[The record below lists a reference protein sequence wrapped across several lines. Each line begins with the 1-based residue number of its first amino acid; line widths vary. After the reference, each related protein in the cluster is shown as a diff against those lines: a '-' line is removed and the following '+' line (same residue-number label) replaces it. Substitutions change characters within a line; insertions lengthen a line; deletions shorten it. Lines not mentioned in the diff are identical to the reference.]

1 MHRLFLFFVLLIFSC
16 NNTKSLESEVLP
28 ENVELPSSGLQLPVL
43 SEEARDA
50 LVSWQRFQEF
60 ENDLKR
66 INTGSLTRFSAESE
80 RMAVAVDTLQNTIP
94 EALNTTIISSRMRV
108 VNTRVKLLHEV
119 LHQRG
124 SDSLVLLANL
134 KETNIAFVNL
144 LAQIQAKFEKQ
155 RIDKMART
163 DENIEANKRLQ
174 TNDSI

>member
-1 MHRLFLFFVLLIFSC
+1 MHRFFFFFILLILGC
-16 NNTKSLESEVLP
+16 NNTKTEEKEILS
-28 ENVELPSSGLQLPVL
+28 ENVELPSTGLQLPFL
-43 SEEARDA
+43 GEEARDA
-50 LVSWQRFQEF
+50 LVGWHRFQEF

-66 INTGSLTRFSAESE
+66 INAGTLTRFSAESE

-124 SDSLVLLANL
+124 SDSLVLLENL
-134 KETNIAFVNL
+134 RETNTAFVNL
-144 LAQIQAKFEKQ
+144 LAQIQAKFEKA
-155 RIDKMART
+155 RIDEMART
-163 DENIEANKRLQ
+163 DENIETNKRLQ

>member
-1 MHRLFLFFVLLIFSC
+1 MHRLFFFLILLILGC
-16 NNTKSLESEVLP
+16 KNPKTEVVDVIP
-28 ENVELPSSGLQLPVL
+28 ENVELPSTGLQLPVL
-43 SEEARDA
+43 GEEARDA
-50 LVSWQRFQEF
+50 LVGWQRFQEF

-66 INTGSLTRFSAESE
+66 INTGTLTRFSAESE

-94 EALNTTIISSRMRV
+94 EKLNTTIISSRMRV

-124 SDSLVLLANL
+124 SDSLVLLENL
-134 KETNIAFVNL
+134 QETNAAYTNL
-144 LAQIQAKFEKQ
+144 LLQIQAKFEKA

-163 DENIEANKRLQ
+163 DENIETNKRLQ